1 MSRRKDPSVES
12 RLPPLN
18 ALKAFEAAARRL
30 NITRAAEELS
40 VTPGAISQQIRIL
53 EEHAGAPLFHR
64 EGRQIALTEL
74 GAELYP
80 LLRDGFDYL
89 KRAGDLLYRPDR
101 RHALAVSV
109 PPSFATKWLAPRIA
123 RFAAAHPEIEVWMSA
138 DMRLADVSGGRVDV
152 AVRYGRGDYPGV
164 RCEKLLDA
172 DLTPVC
178 SPLLTMGEAGLRR
191 PADLAR
197 HVLIHLRP
205 SELEEPRPDWAT
217 WFKARN
223 LEGIDAQSGPRF
235 DQAALAIEAAAHG
248 QGVALAPY
256 AFVAEDLASGRLVA
270 PFADG
275 ALTTEQAYHVLT
287 KRTGASTPARAF
299 AAWLKE
305 EAQNAA
311 EASVDDL

>member
-1 MSRRKDPSVES
+1 MSRKKDVAVDS
-12 RLPPLN
+12 RIPPLN

-80 LLRDGFDYL
+80 LLHDGFDYL

-109 PPSFATKWLAPRIA
+109 PPSFAAKWLAPRIA
-123 RFAAAHPEIEVWMSA
+123 RFAAAHPEVEVWMSA

-152 AVRYGRGDYPGV
+152 AVRYGRGDYSGV
-164 RCEKLLDA
+164 RSERLLNA
-172 DLTPVC
+172 DVTPVC
-178 SPLLTMGEAGLRR
+178 SPGLLTGAHPLRR
-191 PADLAR
+191 PADLVW
-197 HVLIHLRP
+197 HTLIHLRP
-205 SELEEPRPDWAT
+205 GEWEEPRPDWPAWLASRGLT
-217 WFKARN
+217 
-223 LEGIDAQSGPRF
+223 LDASAGPRF
-235 DQAALAIEAAAHG
+235 DQSALAIEAAAHG

-256 AFVAEDLASGRLVA
+256 AFVADDLTSGRLVA

-275 ALTTEQAYHVLT
+275 ALSTPLAYHVLT
-287 KRTGASTPARAF
+287 RRSGVSEPARAF
-299 AAWLKE
+299 VRWLKDE
-305 EAQNAA
+305 TRAGEDQI
-311 EASVDDL
+311 DDL